1 MIKDVCERKDKTA
14 LEFIYWWFDNRLE
27 RVEQLIPHLE
37 YDIGPI
43 VNTRQNNLSFARGE
57 DETLAHRV
65 SRTFQNALE
74 EYLRVDIKERGKQLL
89 LAMTASPYLPANPD
103 KKLKVRPWPSSCGD
117 AH

>member
-57 DETLAHRV
+57 DETLAHHV
-65 SRTFQNALE
+65 SRAFQNALE